1 MSTFSNRIKWLGQP
15 DNQTSTPD
23 QVAYTPTADYK
34 DYGAV
39 KEIPLSRVQVSGG
52 ILGYDEPLLTAD
64 GAVVTSTG
72 PGQWGQLYRA
82 GRY

>member
-1 MSTFSNRIKWLGQP
+1 MSTLMNRIGWLNQ
-15 DNQTSTPD
+15 QTSL
-23 QVAYTPTADYK
+23 QVTDNAEVSNYK

-39 KEIPLSRVQVSGG
+39 KEIPLARVQVAGN

-64 GAVVTSTG
+64 GAVVSNTG
-72 PGQWGQLYRA
+72 GGTWGQLYRA